1 MSIKERMTRLM
12 ADHCD
17 QPFEKVMEDTERDRF
32 LTAPDAVDYGLV
44 DRIVQTRDEE
54 MSVSSSGETDQSESG
69 SGGDTDST
77 S

>member
-1 MSIKERMTRLM
+1 MTRLM

-32 LTAPDAVDYGLV
+32 LTAPDAVEYGLV

-54 MSVSSSGETDQSESG
+54 MSVSSSGEPDQPDNGSGDDSG
-69 SGGDTDST
+69 ST